1 MTFDF
6 EASATDFVQDILQK
20 IVNIYNSL
28 SLLQLIEQSDDKHTP
43 EQQHDHSKTT
53 ATTTITEQHAADL
66 STAALSAL
74 PLQDLHK
81 QQHLLDKHQATKK
94 LDSKDCVLYFSK
106 RRMNPNSQLHK
117 YLGSRNEKTKAIIQL
132 QTRQEGPPRR
142 YIKFDPDKEK
152 EELAYLYKK
161 QQEQQQASIGGGDG
175 GDEDEDEDDYLNSE
189 WADTD
194 ALKKHFQG
202 VQPIVSRWK

>member
-1 MTFDF
+1 LTFDF
-6 EASATDFVQDILQK
+6 EASATDFVQDILQN

-28 SLLQLIEQSDDKHTP
+28 SLLPLIEQSDDEYTP
-43 EQQHDHSKTT
+43 EQCDHSKTT
-53 ATTTITEQHAADL
+53 ATTTITEQHGRDL
-66 STAALSAL
+66 STPALSAL
-74 PLQDLHK
+74 PLQHLHK
-81 QQHLLDKHQATKK
+81 QQHLLDKHQATNK
-94 LDSKDCVLYFSK
+94 LKSKDCVLYFSK
-106 RRMNPNSQLHK
+106 RIMNPNSQLHE
-117 YLGSRNEKTKAIIQL
+117 YLGSRNEKTKVAIWL

-161 QQEQQQASIGGGDG
+161 QQEQQQASIGDVGG
-175 GDEDEDEDDYLNSE
+175 EDEDEYLNSE